1 MKKKLQFFVVYSLNR
16 GDAYALLSVG
26 VDVEVPI
33 NANAVLKS
41 KLILEEIARTHNN
54 LPSFYKQ
61 YGYVIY
67 EDVIV
72 RSITRLD

>member
-1 MKKKLQFFVVYSLNR
+1 MKKKLQFFVVYSLNG

-33 NANAVLKS
+33 DANAVLKS
-41 KLILEEIARTHNN
+41 KLILEEIVRTHNN
-54 LPSFYKQ
+54 HPSFYKQ
-61 YGYVIY
+61 YGYIRY

-72 RSITRLD
+72 RVITRLD